1 MIFLYYTDNYNI
13 SPRRLYQMRCSKC
26 GYVSFDYLDRCKSCG
41 EDLVPTKIKLN
52 IYTKPPEIEIND
64 EGFAVSK
71 VEEDRKDL
79 LGDESVLRQENVS
92 MEDVLKEEGEQLETF
107 SFDEDENA

>member
-1 MIFLYYTDNYNI
+1 
-13 SPRRLYQMRCSKC
+13 MRCVKC

-41 EDLVPTKIKLN
+41 DDLVPTKIKLN
-52 IYTKPPEIEIND
+52 IYTKAPEIRIND

-79 LGDESVLRQENVS
+79 LGNDTFAKQENVS
-92 MEDVLKEEGEQLETF
+92 MEDVLQEDGEKLESF
-107 SFDEDENA
+107 SFDEDENS